1 MNYCITDE
9 QMKEIEDRAENA
21 MFVSCKEQT
30 KTDIDR
36 IRFIIGDVWGSNR
49 IILCEMVNAV
59 SNASGS
65 VADKETKVRI
75 AREQLIKARMFCVE
89 DDRNHGN

>member
-1 MNYCITDE
+1 MNYYITNE

-21 MFVSCKEQT
+21 MFVSSKE
-30 KTDIDR
+30 KAKRDIDR

-49 IILCEMVNAV
+49 NILSKMANAV

-65 VADKETKVRI
+65 VADKETKVSI

-89 DDRNHGN
+89 DDRHRST

>member
-1 MNYCITDE
+1 MNYYITNE
-9 QMKEIEDRAENA
+9 QMKEIEDRAEKA
-21 MFVSCKEQT
+21 MFVSCKEQA

-49 IILCEMVNAV
+49 NILSEVANAV

>member
-1 MNYCITDE
+1 MNHYITNE

-21 MFVSCKEQT
+21 MFVSSKE
-30 KTDIDR
+30 KAKKDIDR

-49 IILCEMVNAV
+49 NILSEMANAV

-89 DDRNHGN
+89 DDRHRST